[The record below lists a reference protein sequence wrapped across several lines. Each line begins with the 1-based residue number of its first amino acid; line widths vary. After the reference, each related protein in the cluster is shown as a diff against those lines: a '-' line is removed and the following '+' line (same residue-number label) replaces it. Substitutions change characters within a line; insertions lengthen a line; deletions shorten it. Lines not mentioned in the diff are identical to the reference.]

1 MARGLRE
8 YFNQCRCVQYGV
20 IGALLLATAGAIGWG
35 DRLDFS
41 RSDEVINQ
49 YGPLPEWLERLAERP
64 DVFEPDP
71 FLAGR
76 PQSGQP
82 ELGQPVSDRPESDR
96 AESDQGLAGGD
107 LAEQGTDPG
116 DAAAQGD
123 GPRPILAVAGSPVGR
138 FYDLDE
144 APGEQP

>member
-49 YGPLPEWLERLAERP
+49 FGPLPEWLERVAERP

-71 FLAGR
+71 FLAGQ

-82 ELGQPVSDRPESDR
+82 ESGQPHSDQSELG
-96 AESDQGLAGGD
+96 QGLAGGD
-107 LAEQGTDPG
+107 LADPRTDPG
-116 DAAAQGD
+116 DAAAPGD
-123 GPRPILAVAGSPVGR
+123 GPRPILAVMGPPVGR
-138 FYDLDE
+138 FYDLND
-144 APGEQP
+144 APEGQP

>member
-8 YFNQCRCVQYGV
+8 YFNECRCVQYAV

-82 ELGQPVSDRPESDR
+82 HSDQSEL
-96 AESDQGLAGGD
+96 DQGLAGGD

-138 FYDLDE
+138 FYDLDD